1 VNTRC
6 KAGVLLCGLLLSGC
20 ASPPQTRQLLHAQPD
35 ALPLVHEIVQT
46 PFFPQSRY
54 QCGPAA
60 LATVLSAHG
69 IDITAD
75 ALVEQVYTPGLAGS
89 MAEEI
94 TATARRYG
102 MLAYPLAPVLE
113 DVLAEIAHDHPV
125 LVFQNLG
132 LRWIPR
138 WHFAVVVGYD
148 LDSQTLVLRSGT
160 TRRWTTPLATFERTW
175 ARGRHRAWVIVPAGT
190 VPHTADVLPYLKT
203 ARELERTGK
212 PGAARQAWLAGT
224 VRWPEN
230 FRAWMALGNSYYAT
244 GEFALATPAFQ
255 RATELSPQEPAGWN
269 NLAYALVKNRCPH
282 AAQQAAACARQ
293 LAPDN
298 MQYRQTAMEIT
309 ALASGSDAAGCP
321 SILCTGAQPHD

>member
-1 VNTRC
+1 MSTRLA
-6 KAGVLLCGLLLSGC
+6 AGVLLCGLLLTGC
-20 ASPPQTRQLLHAQPD
+20 ASTPQTRQLLQFQPGGV
-35 ALPLVHEIVQT
+35 PVVHEIEQT

-60 LATVLSAHG
+60 LATVLSSHG
-69 IDITAD
+69 IDVTPD
-75 ALVEQVYTPGLAGS
+75 DLVEQVYTPGLAGS

-102 MLAYPLAPVLE
+102 MLAYPLSPILD
-113 DVLAEIAHDHPV
+113 DVLAEVAHDHPV

-148 LDSQTLVLRSGT
+148 LDAQTLVLRSGT

-175 ARGRHRAWVIVPAGT
+175 ARGQHRAWVIVPAGT
-190 VPHTADVLPYLKT
+190 VPRTADALPYLKT

-212 PGAARQAWLAGT
+212 PGAARHAWLAGT
-224 VRWPEN
+224 IAWPEN
-230 FRAWMALGNSYYAT
+230 FRAWMALGNSYYTA
-244 GEFALATPAFQ
+244 GEFALAAATFQ
-255 RATELSPQEPAGWN
+255 RATGLSPQEPAGWN
-269 NLAYALVKNRCPH
+269 NLAYALIKNRCPH
-282 AAQQAAACARQ
+282 AAQQAASCARQ

-298 MQYRQTAMEIT
+298 VQYRQTADEIT
-309 ALASGSDAAGCP
+309 ALANGGDAANCP
-321 SILCTGAQPHD
+321 SILCAGAQ

>member
-1 VNTRC
+1 MSTRLA
-6 KAGVLLCGLLLSGC
+6 AGVLLCGLLLTGC
-20 ASPPQTRQLLHAQPD
+20 ASTPQTGQLLQSQPGG
-35 ALPLVHEIVQT
+35 LPVAHEIERT
-46 PFFPQSRY
+46 PFFPQSRH

-69 IDITAD
+69 IDVTPD
-75 ALVEQVYTPGLAGS
+75 DLVVQVYTPGLTGS

-102 MLAYPLAPVLE
+102 MLAYPLSPLLE
-113 DVLAEIAHDHPV
+113 DVLTEIAHDHPV

-148 LDSQTLVLRSGT
+148 LDAQTLVLRSGT
-160 TRRWTTPLATFERTW
+160 TRRWITPLATFERTW

-190 VPHTADVLPYLKT
+190 VPRTAAALPYLKT

-212 PGAARQAWLAGT
+212 PGAARHAWLAGT
-224 VRWPEN
+224 ITWPEN
-230 FRAWMALGNSYYAT
+230 FRAWMALGNSYYTA
-244 GEFALATPAFQ
+244 GEFALAAATFQ
-255 RATELSPQEPAGWN
+255 RATGLSPQEPAGWN
-269 NLAYALVKNRCPH
+269 NLAYALIKNRCPH
-282 AAQQAAACARQ
+282 AAQQAASCARQ

-298 MQYRQTAMEIT
+298 VQYRQTADEIA
-309 ALASGSDAAGCP
+309 ALANGGDAANCP
-321 SILCTGAQPHD
+321 SILCAGAQ